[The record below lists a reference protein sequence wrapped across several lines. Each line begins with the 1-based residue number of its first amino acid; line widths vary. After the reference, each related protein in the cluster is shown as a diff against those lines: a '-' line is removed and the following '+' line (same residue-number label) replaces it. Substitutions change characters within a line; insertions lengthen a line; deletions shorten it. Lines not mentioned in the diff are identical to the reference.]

1 MKAARASTAAG
12 VALLGTILGE
22 IALARR
28 TPPGGWHEGFP
39 HDLLDGRYGDGGR
52 FGDDAAAVRF
62 AWLGDSTGDGVGAS
76 APERTMPRLVAEG
89 LGQPV
94 ELRVLAVSGA
104 RAADVEGQ
112 AADLA
117 AFRPDLVAIGVGV
130 NDVTHLTGRARFR
143 VHVARTIQAARDAGA
158 TRIVVVGV
166 PDMGMFRRLYH
177 PLRALAAAR
186 ATALDV
192 DLRQVA
198 GAQGAVFVDAAA
210 AMRAVHPA
218 DRARFFASDGFHPG
232 DLGYR
237 SLADAVLG
245 ALAHRA

>member
-1 MKAARASTAAG
+1 MV
-12 VALLGTILGE
+12 VALLGMILAE

-28 TPPGGWHEGFP
+28 TPPGGWHEGFR
-39 HDLLDGRYGDGGR
+39 HDLLDGRFGDGG
-52 FGDDAAAVRF
+52 AAPVRF

-89 LGQPV
+89 LRRPV

-104 RAADVEGQ
+104 RAADVERQ

-130 NDVTHLTGRARFR
+130 NDVTHLTGRGTFR
-143 VHVARTIQAARDAGA
+143 AHIARTIRAATDAGA
-158 TRIVVVGV
+158 TRIMVVGL

-186 ATALDV
+186 AAVLDA
-192 DLRQVA
+192 DLRAVA
-198 GAQGAVFVDAAA
+198 GEHGAVFVDAGAS
-210 AMRAVHPA
+210 MRAVHPA
-218 DRARFFASDGFHPG
+218 DRQVFFASDGFHPG

-237 SLADAVLG
+237 RLADAVLQ
-245 ALAHRA
+245 ALA